1 LQNTHGANVE
11 LLKAGLLISKTHP
24 YLAAS
29 LDYFQVKPE
38 PCIVEIKCWS
48 AIPEEL
54 PVDTQAQVVMQLALA
69 ADSDV
74 IDWSGS
80 VPKAVVVAGN
90 PDTADVAIYEKEM
103 WSSTLFPKAYMFYL
117 HGVLP
122 KLAPLIRSNDG
133 GIASPSTRP
142 PLLLGDREP
151 QTPVYASS
159 SSSSEEE
166 ETPIISP
173 PVKEKKTVFRLK
185 TGTFG
190 VVEEMNEDQS
200 AARITWD
207 GEQRRSKWCSL
218 KHIVVCPKPRQEW
231 VRPTK
236 VGQRV
241 LVCAGERTNLV
252 GKVVSI
258 GVEKCS
264 LEVKDDSGARSV
276 SGVKLEYLHV
286 LHEKP
291 SSESDDGPV
300 FVGKTY
306 TVKVSEVKEWLQNYQ
321 LENEVDLVLHKTNET
336 FYSKSIVPLLCFS
349 GNLPS
354 LW

>member
-1 LQNTHGANVE
+1 M
-11 LLKAGLLISKTHP
+11 
-24 YLAAS
+24 
-29 LDYFQVKPE
+29 
-38 PCIVEIKCWS
+38 EIKCWS
-48 AIPEEL
+48 TIPEEL

-90 PDTADVAIYEKEM
+90 PDTADVAIYEIIWDEEMKEM

-159 SSSSEEE
+159 TSSSEEE

-173 PVKEKKTVFRLK
+173 PVKEKKTVFRQK

-190 VVEEMNEDQS
+190 VVEEMSEDGKL
-200 AARITWD
+200 ALIAW
-207 GEQRRSKWCSL
+207 GRRDVKMLC
-218 KHIVVCPKPRQEW
+218 VVWIPLW
-231 VRPTK
+231 FA
-236 VGQRV
+236 
-241 LVCAGERTNLV
+241 LNL
-252 GKVVSI
+252 GM
-258 GVEKCS
+258 
-264 LEVKDDSGARSV
+264 SG
-276 SGVKLEYLHV
+276 
-286 LHEKP
+286 
-291 SSESDDGPV
+291 
-300 FVGKTY
+300 
-306 TVKVSEVKEWLQNYQ
+306 
-321 LENEVDLVLHKTNET
+321 
-336 FYSKSIVPLLCFS
+336 
-349 GNLPS
+349 
-354 LW
+354 